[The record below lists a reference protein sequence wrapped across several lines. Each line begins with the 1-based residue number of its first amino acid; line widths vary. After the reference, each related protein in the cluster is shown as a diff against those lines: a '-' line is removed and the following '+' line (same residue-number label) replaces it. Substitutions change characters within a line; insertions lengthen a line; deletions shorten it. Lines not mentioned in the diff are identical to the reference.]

1 MGCNTIQVCG
11 NEENE
16 SEQKIDSMN
25 SNLLITCVYSRKHTR
40 QNIPICIIT

>member
-1 MGCNTIQVCG
+1 MGCNTIQVCE

-16 SEQKIDSMN
+16 SEQKIDSKK
-25 SNLLITCVYSRKHTR
+25 SKLLITCVYRRKHIR